1 MNIDARD
8 ANVLKYFKKHDD
20 VLLSEI
26 TFDSA
31 DLYNLVNNGLLKTK
45 DITVHQGEGLF
56 PLTKTAYSIT
66 NRGKALL
73 KIYNRQKIIAS
84 ITLSATLIAAITGII
99 QLCR

>member
-8 ANVLKYFKKHDD
+8 ADVLKYFKKHDD
-20 VLLSEI
+20 VFLSEI

-31 DLYNLVNNGLLKTK
+31 DLSNLVNNGLLKTK
-45 DITVHQGEGLF
+45 DITVSQEDGMF

-66 NRGKALL
+66 DRGKALL
-73 KIYNRQKIIAS
+73 KIYCRQKIVAF